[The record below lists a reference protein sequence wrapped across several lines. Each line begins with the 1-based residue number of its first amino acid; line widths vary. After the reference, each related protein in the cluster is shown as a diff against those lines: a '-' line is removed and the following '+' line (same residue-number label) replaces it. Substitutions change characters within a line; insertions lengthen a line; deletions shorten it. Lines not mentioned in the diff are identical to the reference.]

1 MEPGIGVFFLLFVKK
16 RSDDKAEGTESARQV
31 ALHVR
36 KNNTFPS
43 ILNNTLE

>member
-1 MEPGIGVFFLLFVKK
+1 MFFFLFIKK
-16 RSDDKAEGTESARQV
+16 RSDDKAEGTKSARHV